1 MSIPTFNSVA
11 LCSAAARDEPGPIDA
26 RTQVEALP
34 GSDGQFVQCHGNGG
48 RDIRVTGILEG
59 SGDTP
64 GESNQTLKAAM
75 RTLQALA
82 AGATVAT
89 YVGTDGSNYSFCI
102 LTAYRAAG
110 PVQVRKDTTGYTAM
124 VAIEAVIRNLAP

>member
-11 LCSAAARDEPGPIDA
+11 LCSTAARDEPGPIDV
-26 RTQVEALP
+26 RSQLETMP
-34 GSDGQFVQCHGNGG
+34 GTDGQFVQCHGKGG

-64 GESNQTLKAAM
+64 AESNQALKAAM
-75 RTLQALA
+75 RAIQALA
-82 AGATVAT
+82 DGATVAT
-89 YVGTDGSNYSFCI
+89 YVGTDGGGYSFCI

-124 VAIEAVIRNLAP
+124 MAIEAVIRNLTP